1 MESVRDLF
9 VELFG
14 ECVNI
19 MLRRWQEAISFQES
33 RFYIK
38 NFQDMMQVELY
49 IILQKM
55 MTNIVKLLVALISF

>member
-38 NFQDMMQVELY
+38 NFQDMMLGGALY
-49 IILQKM
+49 HLTK
-55 MTNIVKLLVALISF
+55 NDDKHS